1 MRRAI
6 QFLFVFL
13 VASSVAL
20 PDDGPGLLTP
30 QGTDPVDPSPLR
42 KDAKDESND
51 DAEEPDYAFIAG
63 GPYTQKKNSLQL
75 IFAGQAGRRR
85 TNLGG
90 STLEH
95 AEFGTFLRTEWG
107 LTDRWEI
114 DAIVPAEGA
123 RDRLNDA
130 TVKSDFA
137 AGDSVLGIRYRLLTE
152 ASAPFTMTTG
162 PQVILPSGDFFR
174 GTGFGRLG
182 YAWDGAAAKDWG
194 GPVFLYASWNYAL
207 FPKVRTPGTASRRR
221 GLNLQ
226 NFFGGTAFGY
236 RALEKGRGQFHHDL
250 HVFLEYGMSW
260 EQDLTSES
268 GVASKVTEVHSLLA
282 PGIRYGLLTA
292 RQTLVEFGVSFPVGL
307 DRGTPRYGVILQFQ
321 FERVFG
327 LKGSRR
333 E

>member
-1 MRRAI
+1 MRRATY
-6 QFLFVFL
+6 FLFVFL

-30 QGTDPVDPSPLR
+30 QGPGPVDPSPLT
-42 KDAKDESND
+42 KDAKDGSND

-75 IFAGQAGRRR
+75 IFAGQGGRRQ

-95 AEFGTFLRTEWG
+95 AEFGTYLRAEWG

-114 DAIVPAEGA
+114 DVIVPAEGA
-123 RDRLNDA
+123 RDRLNDV

-137 AGDSVLGIRYRLLTE
+137 ASDSVLGIRYRLLTE
-152 ASAPFTMTTG
+152 PSAPFTMTMG
-162 PQVILPSGDFFR
+162 PQVILPSGDFSR
-174 GTGFGRLG
+174 GTGFERPG
-182 YAWDGAAAKDWG
+182 YAWDWAAAKDWG

-207 FPKVRTPGTASRRR
+207 FPKVRTPGTASRR

-226 NFFGGTAFGY
+226 NLFGGTALGY
-236 RALEKGRGQFHHDL
+236 RALEKDRGQFHHDI
-250 HVFLEYGMSW
+250 HVFFEYGISW
-260 EQDLTSES
+260 EQDLTRDS
-268 GVASKVTEVHSLLA
+268 GVTSKVTDVHSLVA

-292 RQTLVEFGVSFPVGL
+292 RQTLVEIGVSFPIGL

-321 FERVFG
+321 FERGFG